1 MFYSKYGLLTWNKCI
16 TNRAEQFQ
24 DFHNHNYSRRL
35 AFPRESN
42 WENQDKRL
50 FVSRLSS
57 FFPCH
62 HASVF
67 IIIYKLCSILHCW
80 LFIPPSFMLF
90 FFASQRCL
98 FYMSFFMMSESLF
111 FNDHVHCAFSV
122 KEIQL
127 YYFCNG
133 KTLNWVCKIWWIN
146 QSIK

>member
-1 MFYSKYGLLTWNKCI
+1 MHNKQSWAI
-16 TNRAEQFQ
+16 PWLPQSQLQSQVGISARIQLGK
-24 DFHNHNYSRRL
+24 SRR
-35 AFPRESN
+35 ASFCVAPVV
-42 WENQDKRL
+42 L
-50 FVSRLSS
+50 FS
-57 FFPCH
+57 CH

-80 LFIPPSFMLF
+80 FFPPSFMPF

-122 KEIQL
+122 KEIQV

-133 KTLNWVCKIWWIN
+133 KTLNWVCRIWWIN
-146 QSIK
+146 QSTK